1 MMYHDYGSN
10 SSKPAMA
17 TGNFTPEE
25 WARLNALR
33 TNFRSRAEYLERVID
48 DRRLE
53 FARWLVEH
61 GKLSEGSDGEAP
73 A

>member
-1 MMYHDYGSN
+1 MTYRDYGSS

-17 TGNFTPEE
+17 TGNFTSEE
-25 WARLNALR
+25 LARLNALR

-53 FARWLVEH
+53 FARWLVEN
-61 GKLSEGSDGEAP
+61 GKLSEGEAS

>member
-1 MMYHDYGSN
+1 MMYRDYGAN
-10 SSKPAMA
+10 GTKPAMA

-25 WARLNALR
+25 LARLNALR
-33 TNFRSRAEYLERVID
+33 SNFRSRAEYLERVID

-53 FARWLVEH
+53 FALWLKEH
-61 GKLSEGSDGEAP
+61 GKLNEDESP

>member
-1 MMYHDYGSN
+1 MTYRDYGSN
-10 SSKPAMA
+10 GSKPAMA

-25 WARLNALR
+25 LARLNALR

-53 FARWLVEH
+53 FARWLVEN
-61 GKLSEGSDGEAP
+61 GKLSEGEAS